1 MRLRKLF
8 WIALSVVAIL
18 IVFSIVFISVYS
30 FKRLV
35 PQDCFSGDAL
45 KLINSN
51 GAVKTFKRTYPESSF
66 EVIEPRNNW
75 SSQCHY
81 WFFHTDG
88 KKQENLWILIDND
101 RLKYGAGMRMYF
113 DNPGLES
120 VYIDRFNMPDITQ
133 EYCK

>member
-8 WIALSVVAIL
+8 WIILSVVVIL
-18 IVFSIVFISVYS
+18 LVISIVFISVYS
-30 FKRLV
+30 FKRLI
-35 PQDCFSGDAL
+35 PQDCFSEDAL

-81 WFFHTDG
+81 WFFHADG

-101 RLKYGAGMRMYF
+101 RLKYGAGMRMCF
-113 DNPGLES
+113 DNPETEP